1 MGKTRILFNFTRSYF
16 FGAETGVSLRIF
28 EALAAGRFL
37 LTDRCEELA
46 ELFAVGKEIETNR
59 SSGELAEKVD
69 YYLSYQ
75 EARLAIARNGHGA
88 CLDARTWEAGIGQ
101 TRLPA
106 LDLRR

>member
-1 MGKTRILFNFTRSYF
+1 
-16 FGAETGVSLRIF
+16 
-28 EALAAGRFL
+28 
-37 LTDRCEELA
+37 LTDHCDEVA

-59 SSGELAEKVD
+59 PPGELAEKVD

-75 EARLAIARNGHGA
+75 EARLAIARNGQGA
-88 CLDARTWEAGIGQ
+88 CLDAHTWEAGIGQ